1 MCSGSWA
8 RFENEATYWNAG
20 QRAYCPGPPRGTFL
34 QISVSC
40 TFHDNVLSVAVIV
53 VSVANLFVHRI
64 STEEL
69 HNPHAQKFLLSVA
82 NHICICCLCDCSG
95 AHYYRIALYPM
106 HHISMYPWVFVLER
120 IERFWHLCN
129 SLYTLGC
136 STHLPTFAYFSL
148 FITTINDGN
157 IYIEYHMDFLPKTAN
172 LQGGDTRQTPKN
184 TQFSTSR
191 QTY

>member
-1 MCSGSWA
+1 MAFELVPVPILPLFLVTRHLSISFQPLSLPEIPPLQVCCGSWA

-34 QISVSC
+34 QISASC

-64 STEEL
+64 STEQL

-82 NHICICCLCDCSG
+82 NHICICCLCHCSG

-106 HHISMYPWVFVLER
+106 HHISMYP
-120 IERFWHLCN
+120 
-129 SLYTLGC
+129 
-136 STHLPTFAYFSL
+136 
-148 FITTINDGN
+148 
-157 IYIEYHMDFLPKTAN
+157 
-172 LQGGDTRQTPKN
+172 
-184 TQFSTSR
+184 
-191 QTY
+191 